1 MLKRLSDNET
11 EGQPEINLAPLIDCL
26 FILLIFFI
34 TTTAFIEETGIT
46 VSKPETSTS
55 VSLNQKSILLAIS
68 SDGRIYY
75 GGKEIGL
82 AGVGS
87 IVRRLCAEEALP
99 VVIQADENVSHGIF
113 SKVYSEAKSAGAKE
127 VSFSTKY

>member
-1 MLKRLSDNET
+1 MLKRLSDTET
-11 EGQPEINLAPLIDCL
+11 ESEVQINLAPLIDCL

-46 VSKPETSTS
+46 VEKPETSTS
-55 VSLNQKSILLAIS
+55 LSLNKKSILIAITA
-68 SDGRIYY
+68 DGRIYY

-82 AGVGS
+82 NGVGS
-87 IVRRLCAEEALP
+87 IVRRLCADESLP